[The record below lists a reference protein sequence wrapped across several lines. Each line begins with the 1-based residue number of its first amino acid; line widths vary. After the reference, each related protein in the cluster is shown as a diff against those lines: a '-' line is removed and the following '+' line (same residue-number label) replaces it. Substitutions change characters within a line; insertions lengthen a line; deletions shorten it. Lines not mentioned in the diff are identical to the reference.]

1 MNYQKLLIVFF
12 ASAFC
17 AHVITKDVTSETK
30 PAEVKKLESVTCSV
44 KSDPAKNIIYLD
56 HIVMNGS
63 DIWFDSGSG
72 KSFADFCKSKGLHVI
87 YSESEPTKEQSEIL
101 KKVRNYVK

>member
-1 MNYQKLLIVFF
+1 MNASKLLIVFLV
-12 ASAFC
+12 SAFC
-17 AHVITKDVTSETK
+17 AHIITKEVMSEPK
-30 PAEVKKLESVTCSV
+30 PAAVKKIESVTCSV

-56 HIVMNGS
+56 HIVMNGN

-87 YSESEPTKEQSEIL
+87 YSESEPTKEQSELL
-101 KKVRNYVK
+101 KKVRKYVK